1 MRNEEQSGRKQRGLL
16 SITVGLLLIAAAL
29 FLASYNLYDELR
41 AEQSA
46 RQAVTQLDAY
56 LPAEAAPEAPSDS
69 ARDQEPLV
77 SDERTVIPDYVLSP
91 NMEMPV
97 ETINGI
103 DFIGV
108 LRIPALELE
117 LPVISEWNYPNL
129 KSAPCRY
136 SGSAYLNNLI
146 LCGHNY
152 ASHFG
157 SLKTLSEGDIATFTD
172 IDGNVFI
179 YKMVERETLNPTDIE
194 GMESGNWDLTLFTCT
209 VGGRL
214 IPPKIETG
222 FRIGKLTVAMPTGH
236 EKTAIPS
243 GTVSVTAMVP
253 LNWIPAP
260 SSGPYRDKIQ
270 TACRLPWFLPTPRFG
285 RRSVYTLTQS
295 IVTTDSQTI
304 AAKLNGEYIRAK
316 NNNQRLSILG
326 SRSAYHGTKLHYHI

>member
-1 MRNEEQSGRKQRGLL
+1 MRNEEKNSRKQEGLL
-16 SITVGLLLIAAAL
+16 LITIGLLLIAAAL
-29 FLASYNLYDELR
+29 FLVSYNLYDELR

-69 ARDQEPLV
+69 AGDQETLV

-117 LPVISEWNYPNL
+117 LPIISEWNYPNL

-146 LCGHNY
+146 ICGHNY
-152 ASHFG
+152 TSHFG
-157 SLKTLSEGDIATFTD
+157 TLKNLWEGDIATFTD

-209 VGGRL
+209 VGGQSR
-214 IPPKIETG
+214 
-222 FRIGKLTVAMPTGH
+222 
-236 EKTAIPS
+236 
-243 GTVSVTAMVP
+243 VT
-253 LNWIPAP
+253 I
-260 SSGPYRDKIQ
+260 
-270 TACRLPWFLPTPRFG
+270 RFE
-285 RRSVYTLTQS
+285 LEE
-295 IVTTDSQTI
+295 D
-304 AAKLNGEYIRAK
+304 
-316 NNNQRLSILG
+316 
-326 SRSAYHGTKLHYHI
+326 

>member
-69 ARDQEPLV
+69 AGDQEPLV
-77 SDERTVIPDYVLSP
+77 SDERTVIPDYVLYP

-129 KSAPCRY
+129 KTAPCRY

-146 LCGHNY
+146 ICGHNY
-152 ASHFG
+152 TSHFG
-157 SLKTLSEGDIATFTD
+157 TLKNLWEGDIATFTD
-172 IDGNVFI
+172 MDGNVFT
-179 YKMVERETLNPTDIE
+179 YKMVERETLLPTSIDA
-194 GMESGNWDLTLFTCT
+194 MESGEWR
-209 VGGRL
+209 VGLDFIHLYCGRSKPCDNSL
-214 IPPKIETG
+214 
-222 FRIGKLTVAMPTGH
+222 
-236 EKTAIPS
+236 
-243 GTVSVTAMVP
+243 
-253 LNWIPAP
+253 
-260 SSGPYRDKIQ
+260 
-270 TACRLPWFLPTPRFG
+270 
-285 RRSVYTLTQS
+285 
-295 IVTTDSQTI
+295 
-304 AAKLNGEYIRAK
+304 
-316 NNNQRLSILG
+316 
-326 SRSAYHGTKLHYHI
+326 

>member
-1 MRNEEQSGRKQRGLL
+1 MRNEEKNSRKQEGLL
-16 SITVGLLLIAAAL
+16 LITIGLLLIAAAL
-29 FLASYNLYDELR
+29 FLVSYNLYDELR

-69 ARDQEPLV
+69 TGDQEPLV

-97 ETINGI
+97 ETINEI

-117 LPVISEWNYPNL
+117 LPIISEWNYPNL
-129 KSAPCRY
+129 KTAPCRY

-146 LCGHNY
+146 ICGHNY
-152 ASHFG
+152 TSHFG
-157 SLKTLSEGDIATFTD
+157 TLKNLWEGDIATFTD

-209 VGGRL
+209 VGGQSR
-214 IPPKIETG
+214 
-222 FRIGKLTVAMPTGH
+222 
-236 EKTAIPS
+236 
-243 GTVSVTAMVP
+243 VT
-253 LNWIPAP
+253 I
-260 SSGPYRDKIQ
+260 
-270 TACRLPWFLPTPRFG
+270 RFE
-285 RRSVYTLTQS
+285 LEE
-295 IVTTDSQTI
+295 D
-304 AAKLNGEYIRAK
+304 
-316 NNNQRLSILG
+316 
-326 SRSAYHGTKLHYHI
+326 

>member
-1 MRNEEQSGRKQRGLL
+1 ML
-16 SITVGLLLIAAAL
+16 SITIGLLLIAAAL
-29 FLASYNLYDELR
+29 FLVSYNLYDELR
-41 AEQSA
+41 AEQAA
-46 RQAVTQLDAY
+46 RQAVNKLDA
-56 LPAEAAPEAPSDS
+56 STN
-69 ARDQEPLV
+69 QEPLA

-108 LRIPALELE
+108 LRIPTLELE

-129 KSAPCRY
+129 KTAPCRY

-157 SLKTLSEGDIATFTD
+157 RLKTLSEGDIATFTD

-209 VGGRL
+209 VGGQSR
-214 IPPKIETG
+214 
-222 FRIGKLTVAMPTGH
+222 
-236 EKTAIPS
+236 
-243 GTVSVTAMVP
+243 VT
-253 LNWIPAP
+253 I
-260 SSGPYRDKIQ
+260 
-270 TACRLPWFLPTPRFG
+270 RFE
-285 RRSVYTLTQS
+285 LEE
-295 IVTTDSQTI
+295 D
-304 AAKLNGEYIRAK
+304 
-316 NNNQRLSILG
+316 
-326 SRSAYHGTKLHYHI
+326 

>member
-1 MRNEEQSGRKQRGLL
+1 MRNEEKNSRKQEGLL
-16 SITVGLLLIAAAL
+16 LITIGLLLIAAAL
-29 FLASYNLYDELR
+29 FLVSYNLYDELR

-56 LPAEAAPEAPSDS
+56 LPAEAALEAPSDS
-69 ARDQEPLV
+69 AGDQEPLV

-117 LPVISEWNYPNL
+117 LPIISEWNYPNL

-209 VGGRL
+209 VGGQSR
-214 IPPKIETG
+214 
-222 FRIGKLTVAMPTGH
+222 
-236 EKTAIPS
+236 
-243 GTVSVTAMVP
+243 VT
-253 LNWIPAP
+253 I
-260 SSGPYRDKIQ
+260 
-270 TACRLPWFLPTPRFG
+270 RFE
-285 RRSVYTLTQS
+285 LEE
-295 IVTTDSQTI
+295 D
-304 AAKLNGEYIRAK
+304 
-316 NNNQRLSILG
+316 
-326 SRSAYHGTKLHYHI
+326 

>member
-1 MRNEEQSGRKQRGLL
+1 MRNEEKNSRKQEGLL
-16 SITVGLLLIAAAL
+16 LITIGLLLIAAAL
-29 FLASYNLYDELR
+29 FLVSYNLYDELR

-69 ARDQEPLV
+69 AGDQEPLA

-129 KSAPCRY
+129 KTAPCRY

-146 LCGHNY
+146 ICGHNY
-152 ASHFG
+152 TSHFG
-157 SLKTLSEGDIATFTD
+157 TLKNLWEGDIATFTD
-172 IDGNVFI
+172 MDGNVFT

-209 VGGRL
+209 VGGQSRAT
-214 IPPKIETG
+214 I
-222 FRIGKLTVAMPTGH
+222 
-236 EKTAIPS
+236 
-243 GTVSVTAMVP
+243 
-253 LNWIPAP
+253 
-260 SSGPYRDKIQ
+260 
-270 TACRLPWFLPTPRFG
+270 RFE
-285 RRSVYTLTQS
+285 LEE
-295 IVTTDSQTI
+295 D
-304 AAKLNGEYIRAK
+304 
-316 NNNQRLSILG
+316 
-326 SRSAYHGTKLHYHI
+326 

>member
-1 MRNEEQSGRKQRGLL
+1 MRNKEKNSRKQEGLL
-16 SITVGLLLIAAAL
+16 SITIGLLLIAAAL
-29 FLASYNLYDELR
+29 FLVSYNLYDELR
-41 AEQSA
+41 AEQAA
-46 RQAVTQLDAY
+46 RQAVNKL
-56 LPAEAAPEAPSDS
+56 EASTN
-69 ARDQEPLV
+69 QEPLA

-108 LRIPALELE
+108 LRIPTLELE

-146 LCGHNY
+146 ICGHNY

-209 VGGRL
+209 VGGQSR
-214 IPPKIETG
+214 
-222 FRIGKLTVAMPTGH
+222 
-236 EKTAIPS
+236 
-243 GTVSVTAMVP
+243 VT
-253 LNWIPAP
+253 I
-260 SSGPYRDKIQ
+260 
-270 TACRLPWFLPTPRFG
+270 RFE
-285 RRSVYTLTQS
+285 LEE
-295 IVTTDSQTI
+295 D
-304 AAKLNGEYIRAK
+304 
-316 NNNQRLSILG
+316 
-326 SRSAYHGTKLHYHI
+326 

>member
-56 LPAEAAPEAPSDS
+56 LPAEAALEAPSDS
-69 ARDQEPLV
+69 AGDQEPLV

-209 VGGRL
+209 VGGQSR
-214 IPPKIETG
+214 
-222 FRIGKLTVAMPTGH
+222 
-236 EKTAIPS
+236 
-243 GTVSVTAMVP
+243 VT
-253 LNWIPAP
+253 I
-260 SSGPYRDKIQ
+260 
-270 TACRLPWFLPTPRFG
+270 RFE
-285 RRSVYTLTQS
+285 LEE
-295 IVTTDSQTI
+295 D
-304 AAKLNGEYIRAK
+304 
-316 NNNQRLSILG
+316 
-326 SRSAYHGTKLHYHI
+326 

>member
-1 MRNEEQSGRKQRGLL
+1 MRNEEKNSRKQEGLL
-16 SITVGLLLIAAAL
+16 LITIGLLLIAAAL
-29 FLASYNLYDELR
+29 FLVSYNLYDELR

-56 LPAEAAPEAPSDS
+56 LPAEADPEAPPDS
-69 ARDQEPLV
+69 AGDQEPLV

-117 LPVISEWNYPNL
+117 LPIISEWNYPNL
-129 KSAPCRY
+129 KTAPCRY

-146 LCGHNY
+146 ICGHNY
-152 ASHFG
+152 TSHFG
-157 SLKTLSEGDIATFTD
+157 TLKNLWEGDIATFTD

-209 VGGRL
+209 VGGQSR
-214 IPPKIETG
+214 
-222 FRIGKLTVAMPTGH
+222 
-236 EKTAIPS
+236 
-243 GTVSVTAMVP
+243 VT
-253 LNWIPAP
+253 I
-260 SSGPYRDKIQ
+260 
-270 TACRLPWFLPTPRFG
+270 RFE
-285 RRSVYTLTQS
+285 LEE
-295 IVTTDSQTI
+295 D
-304 AAKLNGEYIRAK
+304 
-316 NNNQRLSILG
+316 
-326 SRSAYHGTKLHYHI
+326 

>member
-1 MRNEEQSGRKQRGLL
+1 M
-16 SITVGLLLIAAAL
+16 ITIGLLLIAAAL
-29 FLASYNLYDELR
+29 FLVSYNLYDELR

-69 ARDQEPLV
+69 TGDQEPLV

-117 LPVISEWNYPNL
+117 LPIISEWNYPNL
-129 KSAPCRY
+129 KTAPCRY

-146 LCGHNY
+146 ICGHNY
-152 ASHFG
+152 TSHFG
-157 SLKTLSEGDIATFTD
+157 TLKNLWEGDIATFTD

-209 VGGRL
+209 VGGQSR
-214 IPPKIETG
+214 
-222 FRIGKLTVAMPTGH
+222 
-236 EKTAIPS
+236 
-243 GTVSVTAMVP
+243 VT
-253 LNWIPAP
+253 I
-260 SSGPYRDKIQ
+260 
-270 TACRLPWFLPTPRFG
+270 RFE
-285 RRSVYTLTQS
+285 LEE
-295 IVTTDSQTI
+295 D
-304 AAKLNGEYIRAK
+304 
-316 NNNQRLSILG
+316 
-326 SRSAYHGTKLHYHI
+326 

>member
-1 MRNEEQSGRKQRGLL
+1 MRNEEKNSRKQEGLL
-16 SITVGLLLIAAAL
+16 LITIGLLLIAAAL
-29 FLASYNLYDELR
+29 FLVSYNLYDELR

-69 ARDQEPLV
+69 TGDQEPLV

-117 LPVISEWNYPNL
+117 LPIISEWNYPNL
-129 KSAPCRY
+129 KTAPCRY

-209 VGGRL
+209 VGGQSR
-214 IPPKIETG
+214 
-222 FRIGKLTVAMPTGH
+222 
-236 EKTAIPS
+236 
-243 GTVSVTAMVP
+243 VT
-253 LNWIPAP
+253 I
-260 SSGPYRDKIQ
+260 
-270 TACRLPWFLPTPRFG
+270 RFD
-285 RRSVYTLTQS
+285 LEE
-295 IVTTDSQTI
+295 D
-304 AAKLNGEYIRAK
+304 
-316 NNNQRLSILG
+316 
-326 SRSAYHGTKLHYHI
+326 

>member
-69 ARDQEPLV
+69 AGDQEPLV

-117 LPVISEWNYPNL
+117 LPVISEWN
-129 KSAPCRY
+129 
-136 SGSAYLNNLI
+136 YLNNLI

-209 VGGRL
+209 VGGQSR
-214 IPPKIETG
+214 
-222 FRIGKLTVAMPTGH
+222 
-236 EKTAIPS
+236 
-243 GTVSVTAMVP
+243 VT
-253 LNWIPAP
+253 I
-260 SSGPYRDKIQ
+260 
-270 TACRLPWFLPTPRFG
+270 RFE
-285 RRSVYTLTQS
+285 LEE
-295 IVTTDSQTI
+295 D
-304 AAKLNGEYIRAK
+304 
-316 NNNQRLSILG
+316 
-326 SRSAYHGTKLHYHI
+326 

>member
-1 MRNEEQSGRKQRGLL
+1 M
-16 SITVGLLLIAAAL
+16 ITIGLLLIAAAL
-29 FLASYNLYDELR
+29 FLVSYNLYDELR

-56 LPAEAAPEAPSDS
+56 LPAEDALEAPSDS
-69 ARDQEPLV
+69 AGDQEPLV

-117 LPVISEWNYPNL
+117 LPIISEWNYPNL

-209 VGGRL
+209 VGGQSR
-214 IPPKIETG
+214 
-222 FRIGKLTVAMPTGH
+222 
-236 EKTAIPS
+236 
-243 GTVSVTAMVP
+243 VT
-253 LNWIPAP
+253 I
-260 SSGPYRDKIQ
+260 
-270 TACRLPWFLPTPRFG
+270 RFD
-285 RRSVYTLTQS
+285 LEE
-295 IVTTDSQTI
+295 D
-304 AAKLNGEYIRAK
+304 
-316 NNNQRLSILG
+316 
-326 SRSAYHGTKLHYHI
+326 

>member
-1 MRNEEQSGRKQRGLL
+1 MRNEEKNSRKQEGLL
-16 SITVGLLLIAAAL
+16 LITIGLLLIAAAL
-29 FLASYNLYDELR
+29 FLVSYNLYDELR
-41 AEQSA
+41 AEQA
-46 RQAVTQLDAY
+46 AKQAATQLDAY
-56 LPAEAAPEAPSDS
+56 LPAEAAPEAPTDPVE
-69 ARDQEPLV
+69 DQDPLV
-77 SDERTVIPDYVLSP
+77 RDERTVIPDYVLSP

-108 LRIPALELE
+108 LRIPTLELE

-209 VGGRL
+209 VGGQSR
-214 IPPKIETG
+214 
-222 FRIGKLTVAMPTGH
+222 
-236 EKTAIPS
+236 
-243 GTVSVTAMVP
+243 VT
-253 LNWIPAP
+253 I
-260 SSGPYRDKIQ
+260 
-270 TACRLPWFLPTPRFG
+270 RFE
-285 RRSVYTLTQS
+285 LEE
-295 IVTTDSQTI
+295 D
-304 AAKLNGEYIRAK
+304 
-316 NNNQRLSILG
+316 
-326 SRSAYHGTKLHYHI
+326 